1 MLFLDEPK
9 CNAQPLLVRGSAL
22 IIRAARPEAHFVM
35 VRNSVARDDRLSFR
49 ARGVLVAVL
58 SRPDDWSISAENL
71 AREGQ
76 ESVQTIYKCLR
87 ELEAAGYV
95 QRRRVRNAAG
105 QLRTETLV
113 FDEPQPTDKK
123 PIVGEPNSRATDSRF
138 SSSHTKT
145 DIQRQITKKE
155 QPKASAFAEAGKA
168 LCQAWWEAQNP
179 KPLGNWNGLNIVVR
193 KALQAGYTE
202 DSVRAA
208 LDRIG
213 AVPSAQQL
221 QRELNN
227 PRHPQS
233 RRQANE
239 RKLSDMYADARAKAF
254 AAAKGELQ

>member
-1 MLFLDEPK
+1 M
-9 CNAQPLLVRGSAL
+9 

-49 ARGVLVAVL
+49 ARGVLIAVL

-95 QRRRVRNAAG
+95 KRRRVRNSAG

-113 FDEPQPTDKK
+113 FDEPQPTDKI
-123 PIVGEPNSRATDSRF
+123 PTVGEPNSRETDSRF
-138 SSSHTKT
+138 SVSHTKT
-145 DIQRQITKKE
+145 DIQKQITKKE
-155 QPKASAFAEAGKA
+155 QPKASAEAEAGKA
-168 LCQAWWEAQNP
+168 LCKAWWEAQNP
-179 KPLGNWNGLNIVVR
+179 KPLGNWNGLNIVVK
-193 KALQAGYTE
+193 KALQAGY
-202 DSVRAA
+202 DAGAIRAA

-221 QRELNN
+221 ERELK
-227 PRHPQS
+227 QS
-233 RRQANE
+233 HRPASKRAMNE
-239 RKLSDMYADARAKAF
+239 QKLSDMYADARAKAF

>member
-1 MLFLDEPK
+1 M
-9 CNAQPLLVRGSAL
+9 

-123 PIVGEPNSRATDSRF
+123 PIVGEPTSRETDSRF
-138 SSSHTKT
+138 FISHTKT
-145 DIQRQITKKE
+145 EKQKQVTKKE
-155 QPKASAFAEAGKA
+155 PPKASADAEAARA
-168 LCQAWWEAQNP
+168 LCKAWWEAQNP

-193 KALQAGYTE
+193 KALQAGYAP
-202 DSVRAA
+202 DAVRVA

-221 QRELNN
+221 ERELKHTN
-227 PRHPQS
+227 RPQS
-233 RRQANE
+233 RRAANE
-239 RKLSDMYADARAKAF
+239 QKLSDLYASARAKAF
-254 AAAKGELQ
+254 EAAKGELE